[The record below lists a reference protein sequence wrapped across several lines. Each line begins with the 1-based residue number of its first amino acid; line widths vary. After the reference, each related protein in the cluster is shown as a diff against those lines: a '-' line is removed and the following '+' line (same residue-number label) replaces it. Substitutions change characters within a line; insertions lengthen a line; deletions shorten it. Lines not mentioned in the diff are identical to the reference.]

1 MIVSYVVVFVVV
13 FPTGKNEKTMAAG
26 ETVLY
31 AGNGRTSHSC
41 SLFPKYSTDF
51 SIVHNIRSKKIV
63 HFQLFFSVTGKNGAT
78 GATFW
83 EINKPL
89 ALLHDG
95 HMHMC
100 TLVGNYWL
108 TVYSEMSLSGSNI
121 ISKPRFYYDSD
132 GELQLK
138 SMVIMRLLR
147 ITFNQLMGR
156 MYMHYL

>member
-1 MIVSYVVVFVVV
+1 VHHPDSHDAQLGYTIY
-13 FPTGKNEKTMAAG
+13 GKGQGQVNLE
-26 ETVLY
+26 
-31 AGNGRTSHSC
+31 R
-41 SLFPKYSTDF
+41 F
-51 SIVHNIRSKKIV
+51 SKIISGV
-63 HFQLFFSVTGKNGAT
+63 KQHGAT

-100 TLVGNYWL
+100 TLTPDHPMGNYWP

-156 MYMHYL
+156 MYVHYYLFRWRSQVSPITGLPLHWGENEYTFDL